1 MIMQLVMAKWKC
13 KLGIYSESLMI
24 EKNKNKNTHKELMM
38 LLLMSLLYNDQ
49 NVLLLTFC
57 FKALN
62 FASNSVTKN
71 TFSPNQRTFQ
81 LFPVQNFCPLTTIL
95 TNSVLSHENIT
106 FKIWRKKN
114 ILHIKLSFNS
124 ELWAKTLYY
133 HTTNLVFNV
142 IQSLEIYVDIT

>member
-57 FKALN
+57 IKALN
-62 FASNSVTKN
+62 FASKSMTKN

-106 FKIWRKKN
+106 FKIWRKK
-114 ILHIKLSFNS
+114 ISF
-124 ELWAKTLYY
+124 T
-133 HTTNLVFNV
+133 
-142 IQSLEIYVDIT
+142 